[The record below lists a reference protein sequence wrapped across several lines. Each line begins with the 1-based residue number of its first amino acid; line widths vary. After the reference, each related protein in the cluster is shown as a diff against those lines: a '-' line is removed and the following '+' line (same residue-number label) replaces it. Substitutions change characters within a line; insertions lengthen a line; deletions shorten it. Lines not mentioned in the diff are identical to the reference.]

1 VTSSQLPATGRTRSR
16 TRPACPQRPVT
27 LYSSM
32 YGLWAAVFA
41 LLVSYLAVGLS
52 LVIAVL
58 LAGFAAAVVGLVVPV
73 VTAVRRR
80 TPAFSRR

>member
-1 VTSSQLPATGRTRSR
+1 MTSSQLPASGRTRSG
-16 TRPACPQRPVT
+16 TRLARPQRPVT

-52 LVIAVL
+52 LLIAVL
-58 LAGFAAAVVGLVVPV
+58 LAGLAATVVGLIVPV
-73 VTAVRRR
+73 GIAVRRGQAR
-80 TPAFSRR
+80 SR

>member
-1 VTSSQLPATGRTRSR
+1 
-16 TRPACPQRPVT
+16 
-27 LYSSM
+27 M
-32 YGLWAAVFA
+32 YGVWAAVFA